1 MAAQSDNDNL
11 QKALLSTLVLSYQG
25 GLDRALQELARFHR
39 GKPGPWLDEIEAEVM
54 RGIKTVVVEG
64 LDITIEANALNAAL
78 TTASMFFTEFRA
90 GLESQANGD

>member
-11 QKALLSTLVLSYQG
+11 QKVLLSTLVLSYQG
-25 GLDRALQELARFHR
+25 GLDRALHELAHFHD
-39 GKPGPWLDEIEAEVM
+39 GKPGAWLDEIEAEVM

-78 TTASMFFTEFRA
+78 ATASMFFTEFRA
-90 GLESQANGD
+90 GLESKSNGD

>member
-25 GLDRALQELARFHR
+25 GLDRALQELAHFHG

-78 TTASMFFTEFRA
+78 ATASMFFTEFRA
-90 GLESQANGD
+90 GLESQAAGD

>member
-11 QKALLSTLVLSYQG
+11 QKALLSTLFLSYQG
-25 GLDRALQELARFHR
+25 GLDKALRELARFHDEE
-39 GKPGPWLDEIEAEVM
+39 PGPWLDEIEAEVV
-54 RGIKTVVVEG
+54 RGIKTLVVEG

-90 GLESQANGD
+90 GLASKHDDE